1 MGSIRYWKGQEFE
14 YKHVVVGDEELGV
27 ATRKLQAPGKGE
39 TPRTNVMTLAEMP
52 NKGDIQPVEST
63 SSR

>member
-27 ATRKLQAPGKGE
+27 ATRKFQSPGKGE
-39 TPRTNVMTLAEMP
+39 TPRTNVITLDEMP
-52 NKGDIQPVEST
+52 NKGEIQPVETT